1 MILARLAEYEPESN
15 NGNRPTESLRSL
27 FLPWIRFS
35 DTPDRHRLETLEAL
49 TSRYP
54 QAGWNLLVRIHPS
67 NHDWTGGHPLPRWR
81 PWGQDVASSLTHQ
94 EYWKYVGAI
103 GKCLLVGVKD
113 DAQRWTIMVGIVSSL
128 SSETRAQTLAS
139 LLEQTEVLRQ
149 QNAALGLWGKIRLEL
164 NRHRSFPDAEWA
176 MAPEEVALLADTY
189 ARLTPSDV
197 VAAHAWLF
205 DNRIRLPNPLPA
217 LSNSLGRPR

>member
-1 MILARLAEYEPESN
+1 
-15 NGNRPTESLRSL
+15 
-27 FLPWIRFS
+27 
-35 DTPDRHRLETLEAL
+35 
-49 TSRYP
+49 
-54 QAGWNLLVRIHPS
+54 
-67 NHDWTGGHPLPRWR
+67 
-81 PWGQDVASSLTHQ
+81 
-94 EYWKYVGAI
+94 
-103 GKCLLVGVKD
+103 
-113 DAQRWTIMVGIVSSL
+113 MVGIVSSL

-197 VAAHAWLF
+197 VVAHAWLF

-217 LSNSLGRPR
+217 LSNSLEDRDNQIYEAQENAIRAVYAPGRRSLGSVSGERSRSCPERQAMLSPGLWTRT